1 MRHWNEKVWIAGLA
15 AFGLAGTPALAL
27 TPHAIDPGSSL
38 VMPVVDQEDLS
49 VEEDLAPDE
58 VPDDMKKS
66 EDRIEPAPETK
77 GEDAG
82 DIEDETVKEDLET
95 GD

>member
-15 AFGLAGTPALAL
+15 AFGLACGPALAL
-27 TPHAIDPGSSL
+27 SPHAIDPGSSL
-38 VMPVVDQEDLS
+38 VVSVMDQEDQS
-49 VEEDLAPDE
+49 VEEDLVPDE

-66 EDRIEPAPETK
+66 QDRMEPAPEPK
-77 GEDAG
+77 GEDSG
-82 DIEDETVKEDLET
+82 DIEDETVKHDLET